1 MVIGHGDV
9 LDIPVTTADV
19 GLQRR
24 RRERR
29 GNKAGN
35 VNLSVTLRPEG

>member
-19 GLQRR
+19 GLQRK
-24 RRERR
+24 
-29 GNKAGN
+29 G
-35 VNLSVTLRPEG
+35 EGAEGQ